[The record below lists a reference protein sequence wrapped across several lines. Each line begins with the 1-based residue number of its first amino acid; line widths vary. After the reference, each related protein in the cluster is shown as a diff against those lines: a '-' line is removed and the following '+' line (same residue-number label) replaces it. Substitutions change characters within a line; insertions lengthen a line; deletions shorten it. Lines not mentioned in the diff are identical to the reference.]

1 MGHGIAVQF
10 ASNGFKVILN
20 DVSEKTLA
28 SSIKNIETTSNQ
40 ANLDTNKILG
50 LIETEHSLDKTASN
64 SDFVVEAVFENAQES
79 GQAVNAPVNEPVVKL
94 ESEIENPGNAE
105 IVISFNS
112 AFAAAR
118 KQFGPG
124 KTFVYKSK
132 EYSTSYAEE
141 LNNDSVNFAEDQKEN
156 INADEILAETS
167 GTIGTIVFS
176 HTDKPND

>member
-1 MGHGIAVQF
+1 MALAAIIYQHSSVE
-10 ASNGFKVILN
+10 
-20 DVSEKTLA
+20 VSGLETL
-28 SSIKNIETTSNQ
+28 
-40 ANLDTNKILG
+40 
-50 LIETEHSLDKTASN
+50 
-64 SDFVVEAVFENAQES
+64 VVEAVFENAQES

>member
-1 MGHGIAVQF
+1 MGNIDNNRTVT
-10 ASNGFKVILN
+10 VITTLTFSVMALAAIIYQHSSLE
-20 DVSEKTLA
+20 VSGLETL
-28 SSIKNIETTSNQ
+28 
-40 ANLDTNKILG
+40 
-50 LIETEHSLDKTASN
+50 
-64 SDFVVEAVFENAQES
+64 VVEAVFENAQES